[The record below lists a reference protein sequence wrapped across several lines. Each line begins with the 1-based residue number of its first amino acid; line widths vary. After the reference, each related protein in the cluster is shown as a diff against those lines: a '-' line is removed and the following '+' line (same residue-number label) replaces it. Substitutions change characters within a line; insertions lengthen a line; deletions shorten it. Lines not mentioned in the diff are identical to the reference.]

1 MFYGTRFKVIFS
13 VSKYMSTLICVY
25 AYHTNDIIKI
35 NKYLVLL
42 FKQQNHAYVTIIIIY
57 QIFSNCNIIHVGGM
71 FLSSGK
77 IKNFHGNSEEISSG
91 KGIQILPLGMPGVI
105 SHIFSHM
112 QATKI
117 ACHVFLDTGKKI

>member
-25 AYHTNDIIKI
+25 AYHTSDIIKI

-42 FKQQNHAYVTIIIIY
+42 FKQQNHTYITIIIIY
-57 QIFSNCNIIHVGGM
+57 QIFSNCNILHVGEM

-77 IKNFHGNSEEISSG
+77 IKSFHGNSEEI
-91 KGIQILPLGMPGVI
+91 
-105 SHIFSHM
+105 
-112 QATKI
+112 
-117 ACHVFLDTGKKI
+117 